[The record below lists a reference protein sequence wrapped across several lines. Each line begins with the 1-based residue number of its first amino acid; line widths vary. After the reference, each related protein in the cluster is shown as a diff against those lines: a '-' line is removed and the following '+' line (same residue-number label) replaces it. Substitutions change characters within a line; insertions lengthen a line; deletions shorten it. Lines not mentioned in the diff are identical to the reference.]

1 MTTLNFDSLVE
12 GKPVQVDVEG
22 VKVCVAR
29 VGDEVFAISDIC
41 SHAEANLSEG
51 EYKGYVI
58 ECWLHGAEFDLRTGE
73 GKFIFSFELT
83 SKPHSAIIQLYNSEQ
98 LEVILFREQK
108 I

>member
-73 GKFIFSFELT
+73 AITLPAVAPVETYKVSRDENVVSI
-83 SKPHSAIIQLYNSEQ
+83 SAPNQESE
-98 LEVILFREQK
+98 K
-108 I
+108 

>member
-1 MTTLNFDSLVE
+1 MTNLNFDSLVE

-73 GKFIFSFELT
+73 AITLPAVAPVKTYKVSRDENVVSI
-83 SKPHSAIIQLYNSEQ
+83 SAPNQESE
-98 LEVILFREQK
+98 K
-108 I
+108 

>member
-73 GKFIFSFELT
+73 AITLPAVAPVKTYKVSRDENVVSI
-83 SKPHSAIIQLYNSEQ
+83 SAPNQESEK
-98 LEVILFREQK
+98 L
-108 I
+108 

>member
-73 GKFIFSFELT
+73 AITLPAVAPVKTYRVSRDENVVSI
-83 SKPHSAIIQLYNSEQ
+83 SAPNQESE
-98 LEVILFREQK
+98 K
-108 I
+108 

>member
-41 SHAEANLSEG
+41 SHADANLSEG

-73 GKFIFSFELT
+73 AITLPAVAPVKTYKVSRDGNVVSI
-83 SKPHSAIIQLYNSEQ
+83 SAPKQESE
-98 LEVILFREQK
+98 K
-108 I
+108 

>member
-29 VGDEVFAISDIC
+29 VGVEVFAISDIC

-73 GKFIFSFELT
+73 AITLPAVAPVKTYKVSRDENVLSI
-83 SKPHSAIIQLYNSEQ
+83 SAPNQESE
-98 LEVILFREQK
+98 K
-108 I
+108 

>member
-73 GKFIFSFELT
+73 AITLPAVAPVKTYKVSRDENVV
-83 SKPHSAIIQLYNSEQ
+83 SNSAPNQESE
-98 LEVILFREQK
+98 K
-108 I
+108 

>member
-12 GKPVQVDVEG
+12 GQPVQVDVEG

-29 VGDEVFAISDIC
+29 VGDEVFAISDIS
-41 SHAEANLSEG
+41 SHAEANLSVG

-73 GKFIFSFELT
+73 AITLPAVAPVKTYKVSRDENVVSI
-83 SKPHSAIIQLYNSEQ
+83 SAPNQESE
-98 LEVILFREQK
+98 K
-108 I
+108 

>member
-73 GKFIFSFELT
+73 
-83 SKPHSAIIQLYNSEQ
+83 AITLPAVAPVKTYKVSRDENVVSISVPNQESE
-98 LEVILFREQK
+98 K
-108 I
+108 

>member
-73 GKFIFSFELT
+73 AITLPAVAPVKTYKVSRDENVVSI
-83 SKPHSAIIQLYNSEQ
+83 SAPNQESE
-98 LEVILFREQK
+98 K
-108 I
+108 

>member
-73 GKFIFSFELT
+73 ALT
-83 SKPHSAIIQLYNSEQ
+83 LPAVAPVKTYKVSRDENVVSISAPNQESE
-98 LEVILFREQK
+98 K
-108 I
+108 

>member
-73 GKFIFSFELT
+73 AITLPAVAPVKTYKVSRDENVVSI
-83 SKPHSAIIQLYNSEQ
+83 SAPNQESEKQ
-98 LEVILFREQK
+98 
-108 I
+108 

>member
-22 VKVCVAR
+22 EKVCVAR

-41 SHAEANLSEG
+41 SPAEANLSEG

-73 GKFIFSFELT
+73 AITLPAVAPVKTYKVSRDENVVSI
-83 SKPHSAIIQLYNSEQ
+83 SAPNQESE
-98 LEVILFREQK
+98 K
-108 I
+108 

>member
-73 GKFIFSFELT
+73 AITLPAVAPVKTYKVSRDENVVII
-83 SKPHSAIIQLYNSEQ
+83 SAPNQESE
-98 LEVILFREQK
+98 K
-108 I
+108 

>member
-1 MTTLNFDSLVE
+1 MTTLNFDALVE

-73 GKFIFSFELT
+73 ALT
-83 SKPHSAIIQLYNSEQ
+83 LPAIAPVKTYKVSREENVVSISAPNQESEKQ
-98 LEVILFREQK
+98 
-108 I
+108 